1 MSSRSPFAAVF
12 IAVTLPSI
20 ACAGTAPGSGI
31 AGTAHDFSNGTGDA
45 CVFCHLLP
53 WDDSAG
59 DRAYTWDSP
68 TTVAGTVMSQIR
80 GGPSGRCLA
89 CHDGTVAVNRVPQVK
104 GTAIVGANGSLA
116 GHHPVG
122 LPYPLLQTANTYN
135 GVHSGRY
142 LELDEWQSN
151 PTLMAAANI
160 RLFRDDGAG
169 HAVVMQ
175 KGEATAQSGIECSSC
190 HDPHNDQ
197 SKDAHFLRG
206 RMAGNS
212 ASDGFICKQCHAK

>member
-1 MSSRSPFAAVF
+1 MTSRSAFAAIFMASV
-12 IAVTLPSI
+12 LPVL
-20 ACAGTAPGSGI
+20 ALAGTTPGSGI
-31 AGTAHDFSNGTGDA
+31 EGTRHDFSNGSGDVCA
-45 CVFCHLLP
+45 YCHLLP
-53 WDDSAG
+53 WDDSG
-59 DRAYTWDSP
+59 DRAYSWDVAS
-68 TTVAGTVMSQIR
+68 TVAGTPITQIH
-80 GGPSGRCLA
+80 GGPSARCLA
-89 CHDGTVAVNRVPQVK
+89 CHDGTIAVNRVPRVM

-122 LPYPLLQTANTYN
+122 LPYPLLQAPNTYN
-135 GVHSGRY
+135 GARSGRY
-142 LELDEWQSN
+142 LELEEWQSN
-151 PTLMAAANI
+151 PTLMPAANI

-169 HAVVMQ
+169 NAVVMQ
-175 KGEATAQSGIECSSC
+175 KGEATAHAGIECSSC